1 VWRYIY
7 KNVTIINTYC
17 FCVSV
22 FVFNAPG
29 LQTGDYNPFI
39 MERAFH
45 GATAETTCIN
55 WSFDSKLL
63 AVGSKDTT
71 VKIYSLQKWA
81 NFRWITL
88 GGHSDVIVACFFE
101 AKQYDIYTISK

>member
-1 VWRYIY
+1 MWH
-7 KNVTIINTYC
+7 C
-17 FCVSV
+17 FVSV

-29 LQTGDYNPFI
+29 LQTGNYNPFI

-45 GATAETTCIN
+45 GATAETTCVS

-63 AVGSKDTT
+63 VVGSKDAT

-81 NFRWITL
+81 NVRWITL
-88 GGHSDVIVACFFE
+88 GSHSDVIVECFFE
-101 AKQYDIYTISK
+101 SKQYDLYTISK